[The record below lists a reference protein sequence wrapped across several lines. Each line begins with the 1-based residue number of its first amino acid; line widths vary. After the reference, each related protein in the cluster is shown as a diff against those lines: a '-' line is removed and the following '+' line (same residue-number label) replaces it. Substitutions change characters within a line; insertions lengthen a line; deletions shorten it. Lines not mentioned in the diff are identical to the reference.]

1 MLNVS
6 PINHHQEFAMPMN
19 KLALLPIVALL
30 VTLAAPTQAKDVE
43 VTQKNKQFSIK
54 SLKIKVG
61 DSVSFKNE
69 DPFVH
74 NIFSLSDTK
83 SFDLGSYPQGQS
95 KAVTFDKPG
104 TVEVECAIHPDMKL
118 TITVEK

>member
-1 MLNVS
+1 
-6 PINHHQEFAMPMN
+6 MPMN
-19 KLALLPIVALL
+19 KLALLPIAAVF

-43 VTQKNKQFSIK
+43 VAQKNKQFSIK
-54 SLKIKVG
+54 ALKVKVG

-95 KAVTFDKPG
+95 KSVTFDKPG

>member
-1 MLNVS
+1 
-6 PINHHQEFAMPMN
+6 MPMN

-95 KAVTFDKPG
+95 KTVTFDKPG